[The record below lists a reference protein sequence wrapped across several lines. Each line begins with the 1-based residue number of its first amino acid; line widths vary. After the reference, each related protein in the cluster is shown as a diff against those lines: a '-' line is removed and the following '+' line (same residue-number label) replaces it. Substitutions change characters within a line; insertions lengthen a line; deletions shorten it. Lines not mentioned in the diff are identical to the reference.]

1 MENFVRIKK
10 VGPVFG
16 LECLKTGF
24 SFYKG
29 DNILQIKHL
38 TVTHKKD
45 LHTLLEDVSFVL
57 EQGDKMAVIGEEGN
71 GKSTL
76 LKLIYEPDIAE
87 AYVEYQGEILT
98 GNAVIGYLAQ
108 ELKQEQK
115 EQTVWEFCSE
125 NPAFYDQNPRELADI
140 ARKLG
145 ILPEFFYRQ
154 EKMGELSGGEKV
166 KVQLAG
172 IMMQRPD
179 IILMDEPSNDLDL
192 ETLEFLE
199 KFILETQA
207 GILYVSHD
215 ETLIERTANKI
226 LHLEQL
232 RRKSR
237 CRYTVANMDYKTY
250 MENRSREFINQ
261 ERVAGKQREEFAKQ
275 QERFLRIQQ
284 KVEHQQN
291 AISRQDPHGGQL
303 LKKKMHAVKSME
315 RRFEKEKEEFLEFPE
330 QEDAIFLRFAKDC
343 AVPKGKIVLNYS
355 LDVLEAGGEILARD
369 IVLWVQGPV
378 HVGIIG
384 KNGCGKTTLLRKIAE
399 NLLERKDIKT
409 AYMPQN
415 YEEIMDLEK
424 TAVNFLVK
432 TGDKEEEKRIRT
444 YLGSMKYTAEEMT
457 HPMRELSGGQKAK
470 LFLLK
475 MSMEGSQVLVLD
487 EPTRNFSPLSNP
499 VIRKN
504 LTEFPGA
511 IISVSHDRKYLKEVC
526 HVIYELTETGL
537 RK

>member
-250 MENRSREFINQ
+250 MENRSREFTNQ

-315 RRFEKEKEEFLEFPE
+315 RRFEKEKEEFLEFPD

-343 AVPKGKIVLNYS
+343 AVPKGKTVLNYS
-355 LDVLEAGGEILARD
+355 LDVLEVGGEILARD

>member
-250 MENRSREFINQ
+250 MENRSREFTNQ

-315 RRFEKEKEEFLEFPE
+315 RRFEKEKEEFLEFPD

>member
-250 MENRSREFINQ
+250 MENRSREFTNQ

-291 AISRQDPHGGQL
+291 AISRQDPHGG
-303 LKKKMHAVKSME
+303 
-315 RRFEKEKEEFLEFPE
+315 
-330 QEDAIFLRFAKDC
+330 
-343 AVPKGKIVLNYS
+343 
-355 LDVLEAGGEILARD
+355 
-369 IVLWVQGPV
+369 
-378 HVGIIG
+378 
-384 KNGCGKTTLLRKIAE
+384 
-399 NLLERKDIKT
+399 T
-409 AYMPQN
+409 A
-415 YEEIMDLEK
+415 
-424 TAVNFLVK
+424 F
-432 TGDKEEEKRIRT
+432 EEENACSEIHGT
-444 YLGSMKYTAEEMT
+444 T
-457 HPMRELSGGQKAK
+457 
-470 LFLLK
+470 F
-475 MSMEGSQVLVLD
+475 
-487 EPTRNFSPLSNP
+487 
-499 VIRKN
+499 
-504 LTEFPGA
+504 
-511 IISVSHDRKYLKEVC
+511 
-526 HVIYELTETGL
+526 
-537 RK
+537 

>member
-250 MENRSREFINQ
+250 MENRSREFTNQ

-315 RRFEKEKEEFLEFPE
+315 RRFEKEKEEFLEFPD

-343 AVPKGKIVLNYS
+343 AVPKGKTVLNDS

>member
-154 EKMGELSGGEKV
+154 EKMGEFSGGEKV

-250 MENRSREFINQ
+250 MENRSREFTNQ

-315 RRFEKEKEEFLEFPE
+315 RRFEKEKEEFLEFPD

-343 AVPKGKIVLNYS
+343 AVPKGKTVLNYS

>member
-250 MENRSREFINQ
+250 MENRSREFTNQ

>member
-1 MENFVRIKK
+1 M
-10 VGPVFG
+10 
-16 LECLKTGF
+16 
-24 SFYKG
+24 
-29 DNILQIKHL
+29 QIKHL

-108 ELKQEQK
+108 ELKKEQK

-125 NPAFYDQNPRELADI
+125 KPAFYDQNPRELADI

-232 RRKSR
+232 RRKSK

-315 RRFEKEKEEFLEFPE
+315 RRFEKEKEEFLEFPD

-343 AVPKGKIVLNYS
+343 AVPKGKTVLNYS

-399 NLLERKDIKT
+399 TLLERKDIKT

>member
-250 MENRSREFINQ
+250 MENRSREFTNQ

-315 RRFEKEKEEFLEFPE
+315 RRFEKEKEEFLEFPD

-343 AVPKGKIVLNYS
+343 AVPKGKTVLNYS

-432 TGDKEEEKRIRT
+432 TGDKEEEKRIWT

>member
-1 MENFVRIKK
+1 M
-10 VGPVFG
+10 GPVFG

-250 MENRSREFINQ
+250 MENRSREFTNQ

>member
-250 MENRSREFINQ
+250 MENRSREFTNQ

-315 RRFEKEKEEFLEFPE
+315 RRFEKEKEEFLGFPE

>member
-250 MENRSREFINQ
+250 MENRSREFTNQ

-315 RRFEKEKEEFLEFPE
+315 RRFEKEKEEFLEFPD

-343 AVPKGKIVLNYS
+343 AVPKGKTVLNYS

-399 NLLERKDIKT
+399 NLLEGKDIKT

>member
-1 MENFVRIKK
+1 M
-10 VGPVFG
+10 
-16 LECLKTGF
+16 
-24 SFYKG
+24 
-29 DNILQIKHL
+29 QIKHL

-45 LHTLLEDVSFVL
+45 LRTLLEDVSFVVNQ
-57 EQGDKMAVIGEEGN
+57 EDKMAVIGEEGN

-76 LKLIYEPDIAE
+76 LKLIYEPEAAE
-87 AYVEYQGEILT
+87 EYVEYQGEILK

-108 ELKQEQK
+108 ELKPEQK
-115 EQTVWEFCSE
+115 EQTVWEFCSG
-125 NPAFYDQNPRELADI
+125 NPAFYDQTPRELSEI

-145 ILPEFFYRQ
+145 ILPEFFYEQ
-154 EKMGELSGGEKV
+154 KKMKTLSGGEKV
-166 KVQLAG
+166 KIQLAG
-172 IMMQRPD
+172 ILMQRPD

-232 RRKSR
+232 RRKSQ
-237 CRYTVANMDYKTY
+237 CKYTVANVNYQTY
-250 MENRSREFINQ
+250 MEHRTREFSNQ
-261 ERVAGKQREEFAKQ
+261 DRIAGKQREEFAKQ

-284 KVEHQQN
+284 KVEYRQN

-315 RRFEKEKEEFLEFPE
+315 RRFEKEKEEFIEFSE
-330 QEDAIFLRFAKDC
+330 QETAIFFRFAKDC
-343 AVPKGKIVLNYS
+343 AIPKGKTVLNYS

-369 IVLWVQGPV
+369 LVLSVQGPV
-378 HVGIIG
+378 HVGITG

-399 NLLERKDIKT
+399 SLLERRDMKIS
-409 AYMPQN
+409 YMPQN

-424 TAVNFLVK
+424 TAVDFLVK

-444 YLGSMKYTAEEMT
+444 YLGSMKYTAEEMM

-499 VIRKN
+499 VIRKH
-504 LTEFPGA
+504 LKEFPGA
-511 IISVSHDRKYLKEVC
+511 IISVSHDRKYLQEVC